1 MEYKFLSLAI
11 LVLSPLI
18 SMLLILSPIFP
29 NNAVI
34 IRRFSKWFAGLHFI
48 YSLCFLLFFNP
59 DLLSMSF
66 PQEIIMFNSSW
77 LKTMGIT
84 ATFAVDGFSL
94 LLCVLTTFLFLI
106 ALIVSKYS
114 ITSKHKLYY
123 SLIMLLESS
132 VLGVFCAKDIFLFFL
147 FWQLQLIPMY
157 FLILLWG
164 KENAQKA
171 AEKYL
176 IYNSLGG
183 IFLLFSILVLY
194 YYSFTVSG
202 VLTANIDALSFDE
215 YINPIWFQIT
225 TFFGFFLAFA
235 SKFPLIPFHRWFVS
249 AQKCSLMPVNIVLGA
264 TSLSM
269 GAYGF
274 IKFNMQIF
282 PTAFKTLAVILMIIA
297 VINIFFGA
305 MIGFIKNNIKEIISF
320 IYLAMGGFV
329 LFGLSSVTSMGITG
343 AIFQIFAVCLIFTG
357 LFLVSGLIFLRT
369 STDDINKLGGIAR
382 VMPKLMYFSLP
393 IGLGIIGTP
402 LLIIFPSIIMIILGA
417 FMTELFD
424 QVTFQLGAIFVIFAL
439 LAISACVLRLLHK
452 TFFGNILSEFSK
464 IKDISTSEFI
474 GLLMIVIPIIIF
486 GVAPMILINLY
497 NNVVSII
504 MDILRI

>member
-1 MEYKFLSLAI
+1 MEYKFLSLII
-11 LVLSPLI
+11 LVLAPLI
-18 SMLLILSPIFP
+18 PMLLILSPVFP
-29 NNAVI
+29 NNTVI
-34 IRRFSKWFAGLHFI
+34 IRRFSKWFAGLHFV

-66 PQEIIMFNSSW
+66 PQEIMIFNSSW

-84 ATFAVDGFSL
+84 ATFAVDGLSL
-94 LLCVLTTFLFLI
+94 LLCILTTFLFLI

-123 SLIMLLESS
+123 SLIMLLETS

-171 AEKYL
+171 ATKYL
-176 IYNSLGG
+176 VYNCLGS
-183 IFLLFSILVLY
+183 IFLLFSLLVLY

-202 VLTANIDALSFDE
+202 VLTANIDSLSFDE
-215 YINPIWFQIT
+215 YINPIWFQII
-225 TFFGFFLAFA
+225 TFLGFFLAFA
-235 SKFPLIPFHRWFVS
+235 PKFPTIPFHRWFVS
-249 AQKCSLMPVNIVLGA
+249 AQKCSLMPVNIIIAA

-269 GAYGF
+269 GVYGF

-282 PTAFKTLAVILMIIA
+282 PTAFKTLSVILMIVAIT
-297 VINIFFGA
+297 NIISGA
-305 MIGFIKNNIKEIISF
+305 MIGFIKNNIKEIISYTY
-320 IYLAMGGFV
+320 ISMGGFV

-357 LFLVSGLIFLRT
+357 LFLISGLIFLRT
-369 STDDINKLGGIAR
+369 NTCDIEKLGGIAR

-393 IGLGIIGTP
+393 VCLGVIGTP
-402 LLIIFPSIIMIILGA
+402 FLIIFPSIIMIILGA

-424 QVTFQLGAIFVIFAL
+424 QVTFQLGAIFVIFTL

-452 TFFGNILSEFSK
+452 TFFGNILSEFSR

-474 GLLMIVIPIIIF
+474 GLLMIVIPVIVF
-486 GVAPMILINLY
+486 GAAPMILVNLY
-497 NNVVSII
+497 SNVVSII